1 MLKAREMIVVVPDAR
16 KADAVRNS
24 LEGDVTP
31 AVPASILRQHPN
43 VTVYLD
49 EPAASLLS
57 TRFKLTSSR

>member
-1 MLKAREMIVVVPDAR
+1 MIVVVPDER
-16 KADAVRNS
+16 KAPAVRET

-31 AVPASILRQHPN
+31 AVPASIVRTHPN

-57 TRFKLTSSR
+57 ERYKAAVTGS